1 MTSPTQT
8 IDMIPLNKLI
18 ASPRNVRRKDRK
30 VDIDALAASIAACGL
45 LQNLCVVP
53 KDNGRFEVD
62 AGGRRLA
69 ALKQLAQAGAI
80 AKDYPVPCHVI
91 APEDG
96 REISL
101 IENIHRV
108 GMDAMDEVEAY
119 ATLLAEGRT
128 ADEVA
133 HRFGVTRR
141 HVDQRLALAGLSPKI
156 KAAWKRGEVTLEAAR
171 AFCLV
176 EDHAQQDAVFRSLS
190 RPITHPGSVR
200 ARLMEGRMR
209 ASDRLACYVGLEAY
223 ERAGGA
229 LVRDLFD
236 NESVFIADPALITRL
251 AEEKL
256 ELEAKKFAG
265 EGWGW
270 TGVQLGSGMPASLST
285 LRLHPTLRPL
295 TQDEQAELDRLRAE
309 REALDEALDTDSVE
323 DDPRWDVHDVL
334 SAAMEAIRQTARVW
348 DPELIAHAG
357 SVLGL
362 NHAGEVTTSLGLV
375 RRADEKAIKA
385 IGKRREA
392 AEQGEQTPG
401 ESDKADGVEAS
412 WVEPEDR
419 LPKCVIRDLSRV
431 RTQALRLTLS
441 QDVDTALAVAVAA
454 MLSRSVFATDLP
466 GVGVTCRSAS
476 FDDLESLAQ
485 ARGVLESCLPSEQ
498 DGILSWC
505 LDQHR
510 ETLLRILAVL
520 VAGSIDLVH
529 EKGSQA
535 DRDKR
540 AAADTLA
547 TALDLD
553 MSAYWSADIDYWS
566 RLTKAELLALMAE
579 TPEAIALSDERW
591 AAIVSAHGKLKKDD
605 LAAKVAEAFDG
616 SGYLPDLLITAPVA
630 GAYVVTEAG
639 CDAIAA

>member
-1 MTSPTQT
+1 MTSATQT
-8 IDMIPLNKLI
+8 IDMIPLNKLV
-18 ASPRNVRRKDRK
+18 ASPRNVRRRDRK

-91 APEDG
+91 ASDDG

-119 ATLLAEGRT
+119 AALLAEGRT
-128 ADEVA
+128 ADEVSR
-133 HRFGVTRR
+133 RFGVTRR

-156 KAAWKRGEVTLEAAR
+156 KAAWKRGEVSLEAAR

-229 LVRDLFD
+229 LVRDLFED
-236 NESVFIADPALITRL
+236 ESVFIADPALITRL
-251 AEEKL
+251 AEDKLQVEAEK
-256 ELEAKKFAG
+256 FTS

-270 TGVQLGSGMPASLST
+270 TAIQLGSGMPASLST
-285 LRLHPTLRPL
+285 LRLYPTLRPL
-295 TQDEQAELDRLRAE
+295 TQDEQAELDRLGVE
-309 REALDEALDTDSVE
+309 RDALDEALDTDSVE
-323 DDPRWDVHDVL
+323 DDPRWERHDAI

-357 SVLGL
+357 VVLGL
-362 NHAGEVTTSLGLV
+362 NHAGEVTPSLGLV
-375 RRADEKAIKA
+375 RQADEKAIKA
-385 IGKRREA
+385 IRKRREA
-392 AEQGEQTPG
+392 AEQGEPTAGDDGQ
-401 ESDKADGVEAS
+401 ADGVKAS
-412 WVEPEDR
+412 RPEPENR
-419 LPKCVIRDLSRV
+419 LPKSVIRDLLRV

-454 MLSRSVFATDLP
+454 MRSRSVFATDLP

-476 FDDLESLAQ
+476 FDDLEGLAT

-505 LDQHR
+505 LDQDR

-529 EKGSQA
+529 EKGAPA

-540 AAADTLA
+540 AVADMLA

-553 MSAYWSADIDYWS
+553 MRAYWSADIDYWS
-566 RLTKAELLALMAE
+566 RLAKAELLALMAE
-579 TPEAIALSDERW
+579 APEAIMLSDERR
-591 AAIVSAHGKLKKDD
+591 AAFMSAHAKLKKDD
-605 LAAKVAEAFDG
+605 LAAKVAKAYEG
-616 SGYLPDLLITAPVA
+616 SGYLPDLLITAP
-630 GAYVVTEAG
+630 
-639 CDAIAA
+639 AAARMW